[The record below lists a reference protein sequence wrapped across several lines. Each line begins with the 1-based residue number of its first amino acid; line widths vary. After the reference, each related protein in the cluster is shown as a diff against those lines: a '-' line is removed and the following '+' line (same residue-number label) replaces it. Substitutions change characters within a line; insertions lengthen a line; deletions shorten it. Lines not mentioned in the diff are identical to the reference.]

1 MKKILITS
9 IISLTLTHVGFAY
22 AQGKPRYQDP
32 TATFD
37 LRNEFF
43 SLNSNLGF
51 LTTTK
56 HLEIEQ
62 QQEVK
67 NLQERYEKLKSKY
80 QTPATEKIWNLAQNM
95 IADGQKNAVVTDQQL
110 KNRAN
115 SQYSDGYAFIHA
127 YQCTSSRGGVESSE
141 YVNKLNEA
149 IKGMRKS
156 LFILEKRLPEGKDS
170 GALMMTNEQWKKV
183 DGSEILCKI
192 FENGKVIDQQPVV
205 LVEKVEKTRIP
216 PFSVSKNPQHEMMC
230 RNLSDP
236 RIPPPPPIKCVFN
249 YK

>member
-1 MKKILITS
+1 MKKILLTS
-9 IISLTLTHVGFAY
+9 IITLALSHLGFAY
-22 AQGKPRYQDP
+22 GQGKPRFQDP

-43 SLNSNLGF
+43 SLNSHLGF

-56 HLEIEQ
+56 HLEVEQ

-67 NLQERYEKLKSKY
+67 NLQDRYEKLKSQY
-80 QTPATEKIWNLAQNM
+80 QSPATEKIWNLAQDK
-95 IADGQKNAVVTDQQL
+95 IAEGQKNAVDTDQQL
-110 KNRAN
+110 KIRAN
-115 SQYSDGYAFIHA
+115 AQYSDGYAFIHA
-127 YQCTSSRGGVESSE
+127 YQCTYSKRGVSDSE
-141 YVNKLNEA
+141 YVSQLNEA
-149 IKGMRKS
+149 LSGMRKS

-170 GALMMTNEQWKKV
+170 GALMMSNEQWKKV
-183 DGSEILCKI
+183 YGPKILCKK
-192 FENGKVIDQQPVV
+192 FENGKVIDQQPVAV
-205 LVEKVEKTRIP
+205 IEKVEKTRIP
-216 PFSVSKNPQHEMMC
+216 PFSASGNPQHEMMC